1 MHRTTFT
8 SPNTNDLINLKFL
21 IMNKITSANAKL
33 IFATALLSALLL
45 LRAMATSAQ
54 TSYTGSTVNLVV
66 SGTST
71 LHNWD
76 MKSSNGE
83 CKATFTV
90 NGTSIS
96 ALSALSF
103 STAATALK
111 SEHTSMDNNAYKA
124 LKTQQNPAISYVM
137 TAATVTPGQGG
148 AYTVTCQGK
157 LTIAGATRD
166 QQLIATVKANGDNTL
181 TVSGTRTI
189 SMKDFNMQPPT
200 FMMGAIKTG
209 DEITLAFNLTLKR
222 S

>member
-1 MHRTTFT
+1 
-8 SPNTNDLINLKFL
+8 
-21 IMNKITSANAKL
+21 MNKITPANAKL
-33 IFATALLSALLL
+33 LFATALLSALLL

-54 TSYTGSTVNLVV
+54 TTYTGSNVNLVV

-76 MKSSNGE
+76 MKSSSGE
-83 CKATFTV
+83 CRAAFTI

-111 SEHTSMDNNAYKA
+111 SEHSSMDNNAYKA

-137 TAATVTPGQGG
+137 TSATVTPGQGG
-148 AYTVTCQGK
+148 TYTVTCQGK

-166 QQLIATVKANGDNTL
+166 QQLIATVKANADNTL
-181 TVSGTRTI
+181 AVSGTRTI

-209 DEITLAFNLTLKR
+209 NEITLAFNLTLKR

>member
-1 MHRTTFT
+1 M
-8 SPNTNDLINLKFL
+8 
-21 IMNKITSANAKL
+21 KITPANAKML
-33 IFATALLSALLL
+33 FATALLSALLL
-45 LRAMATSAQ
+45 LRALASPAQ
-54 TSYTGSTVNLVV
+54 ANYTGSNMNLVV

-76 MKSSNGE
+76 MKSANGE
-83 CKATFTV
+83 CKATFTI
-90 NGTSIS
+90 NGTNIT
-96 ALSALSF
+96 ALTAMSF
-103 STAATALK
+103 STAAVALK

-137 TAATVTPGQGG
+137 TSATVAPGQGG

-157 LTIAGATRD
+157 LTIAGTTRD
-166 QQLIATVKANGDNTL
+166 ELLIATVKANADNTL
-181 TVSGTRTI
+181 AVTGNRNI

-209 DEITLAFNLTLKR
+209 DEITLTFNLTLKR

>member
-1 MHRTTFT
+1 
-8 SPNTNDLINLKFL
+8 
-21 IMNKITSANAKL
+21 MNKITPANAKML
-33 IFATALLSALLL
+33 FATALLSALLL
-45 LRAMATSAQ
+45 LRALASPAQ
-54 TSYTGSTVNLVV
+54 ANYTGSNVNLVV

-76 MKSSNGE
+76 MKSANGE
-83 CKATFTV
+83 CKASFTV
-90 NGTSIS
+90 NGTNIT
-96 ALSALSF
+96 ALSAMSF
-103 STAATALK
+103 STAAVALK

-137 TAATVTPGQGG
+137 TSATIAPGQGG

-157 LTIAGATRD
+157 LTIAGTTRD
-166 QQLIATVKANGDNTL
+166 QVLIATVKANADNTL
-181 TVSGTRTI
+181 AVTGTRTI

-209 DEITLAFNLTLKR
+209 NDITLSFNLTLKR

>member
-1 MHRTTFT
+1 
-8 SPNTNDLINLKFL
+8 
-21 IMNKITSANAKL
+21 MNKITPANAKML
-33 IFATALLSALLL
+33 FATALLSALLL
-45 LRAMATSAQ
+45 LRAMASPAQ
-54 TSYTGSTVNLVV
+54 TSYTGSNVNLIV

-76 MKSSNGE
+76 MKSSNGD
-83 CKATFTV
+83 CKAAFTV
-90 NGTSIS
+90 NGTNIS
-96 ALSALSF
+96 ALSAMSF
-103 STAATALK
+103 STAAIALK

-137 TAATVTPGQGG
+137 TSAIVTPAQGG

-157 LTIAGATRD
+157 LTIAGTTRD
-166 QQLIATVKANGDNTL
+166 QQLIATVKANADNTL
-181 TVSGTRTI
+181 AVSGARTI

-209 DEITLAFNLTLKR
+209 DEITLTFNLTLKR

>member
-1 MHRTTFT
+1 
-8 SPNTNDLINLKFL
+8 
-21 IMNKITSANAKL
+21 MNKITPANAKML
-33 IFATALLSALLL
+33 FATALLSALLL
-45 LRAMATSAQ
+45 LRALASPAQ
-54 TSYTGSTVNLVV
+54 ANYTGSNMNLVV

-76 MKSSNGE
+76 MKSANGE
-83 CKATFTV
+83 CKATFTI
-90 NGTSIS
+90 NGTNIT
-96 ALSALSF
+96 ALTAMSF
-103 STAATALK
+103 STAAVALK

-137 TAATVTPGQGG
+137 TSATVAPGQGG

-157 LTIAGATRD
+157 LTIAGTTRD
-166 QQLIATVKANGDNTL
+166 ELLIATVKANADNTL
-181 TVSGTRTI
+181 AVTGNRNI

-209 DEITLAFNLTLKR
+209 DEITLTFNLTLKR

>member
-1 MHRTTFT
+1 
-8 SPNTNDLINLKFL
+8 
-21 IMNKITSANAKL
+21 MNKITPANAKML
-33 IFATALLSALLL
+33 FATALLSALLL
-45 LRAMATSAQ
+45 LRAMASPAQ
-54 TSYTGSTVNLVV
+54 TSYTGSNVNLVV

-83 CKATFTV
+83 CKATFTS
-90 NGTSIS
+90 NGTNIT
-96 ALSALSF
+96 ALSAMSF
-103 STAATALK
+103 STAAIALK

-137 TAATVTPGQGG
+137 TSATVTPGQGG

-157 LTIAGATRD
+157 LTIAGTTRD
-166 QQLIATVKANGDNTL
+166 QQLVATIKANADNTL
-181 TVSGTRTI
+181 AVSGTRTI